1 MVGSL
6 VEAYY
11 FKFDYFIIDGG
22 QDGISVN
29 VHRETV
35 APLTDNVVM
44 KMRLFYNGNTPDEY
58 EPPGFRADP
67 DSPARLPEEEIELRL
82 GDVFHMM
89 LSTGRDYFR
98 DSASNKSNSKRQ
110 QQGKKARPN
119 KQLTPASGAAAAA
132 VSPSEVSE
140 LSDANNNNLSGSA
153 VADNEEAGDIG
164 DDEEEELSVRCP
176 CERDADMGIMI
187 RCEACELWQHAVC
200 FGILRESEAP
210 PVHYCEVCIE
220 SKFLCETG
228 NLADNSHDQLL
239 QRMRAPVERRSF
251 CLVRAALN
259 ALLELNDP
267 VTPGRLSER
276 LSVPVQSAGSLV
288 KKLVE
293 LGALA
298 APSAGAGASDYVID
312 RVLLRRQLL
321 PKFFGR
327 ACRSGGAG
335 GFEES
340 SSKASADSNAE
351 VAMEDKR
358 KKQPE
363 AGQTA
368 GGRKRPG
375 RPPGKR
381 GAGAAAGAATT
392 PKSRRA
398 GGASSKRGRYGSV
411 VNTPLKI

>member
-1 MVGSL
+1 MKTPQMNTSRP
-6 VEAYY
+6 A
-11 FKFDYFIIDGG
+11 
-22 QDGISVN
+22 S
-29 VHRETV
+29 
-35 APLTDNVVM
+35 ALT
-44 KMRLFYNGNTPDEY
+44 RTAQPACPRRRSSCGLATC
-58 EPPGFRADP
+58 
-67 DSPARLPEEEIELRL
+67 SP
-82 GDVFHMM
+82 FHMM

-210 PVHYCEVCIE
+210 PVHYCDVCIE

-276 LSVPVQSAGSLV
+276 LSVPVQSAGSLI

-335 GFEES
+335 GVEES

-351 VAMEDKR
+351 VAMEDQR

-381 GAGAAAGAATT
+381 GAGAGTT

>member
-29 VHRETV
+29 VHRERAEQQLLLSHEAIRERQSDPEASQTV
-35 APLTDNVVM
+35 APLTDNV
-44 KMRLFYNGNTPDEY
+44 LFYN
-58 EPPGFRADP
+58 
-67 DSPARLPEEEIELRL
+67 
-82 GDVFHMM
+82 V
-89 LSTGRDYFR
+89 
-98 DSASNKSNSKRQ
+98 
-110 QQGKKARPN
+110 
-119 KQLTPASGAAAAA
+119 SGW
-132 VSPSEVSE
+132 SI
-140 LSDANNNNLSGSA
+140 
-153 VADNEEAGDIG
+153 IG